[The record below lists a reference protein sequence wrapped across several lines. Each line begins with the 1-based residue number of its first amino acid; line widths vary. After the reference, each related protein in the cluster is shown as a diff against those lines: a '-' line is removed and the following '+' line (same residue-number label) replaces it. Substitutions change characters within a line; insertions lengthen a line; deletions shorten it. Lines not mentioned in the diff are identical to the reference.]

1 MQSSYFAVGA
11 GRPTMRLLWSRGV
24 TNATNHYDSVVQV
37 PAAAAAA
44 AAEAEEAEEAEAEAC
59 ASL

>member
-1 MQSSYFAVGA
+1 
-11 GRPTMRLLWSRGV
+11 MRLLWSRGV